1 MKNLFPDE
9 DNGSPS
15 SINAPIDE
23 HSDSDSGSS
32 VKGNSEDKGSNG
44 GSSMEVGGGTPK
56 FDDED
61 EEDDYV
67 LASLLEK
74 DSKRKK
80 ERVLTFDDMWFF
92 VIWSWYKISTDFYI
106 PVLFVLYSFWLA
118 LKTYLVWIFYLII
131 SCDLLKALFNLI
143 AFFFPL
149 RV

>member
-1 MKNLFPDE
+1 MCGTIRKGLKKQSAGSTPSESPKRRQKSGFVQATSPNWKIKRVIFKKKKTGRAVKNLFPDE

-80 ERVLTFDDMWFF
+80 ERVLTFDDM
-92 VIWSWYKISTDFYI
+92 
-106 PVLFVLYSFWLA
+106 
-118 LKTYLVWIFYLII
+118 
-131 SCDLLKALFNLI
+131 
-143 AFFFPL
+143 
-149 RV
+149 